1 MKRRRICADY
11 KQQTMNSTKITVGK
25 LSVTQVAST
34 DKPKGAIVLCHGFGA
49 GGDDLVSIADEMV
62 KADGGFKHF
71 AFLFPEAPI
80 DMSAE
85 AGFESRAWWMID
97 VDEIQRLG
105 EASEFDALKAA
116 TPDGLPGCNA
126 MVKEVIDYVR
136 SEFELPLSKIVIGGF
151 SQGAMVTTD
160 VALSLEEPVG
170 GLIVWSGTVIC
181 ESKWQA
187 LAADSS
193 FPVYQS
199 HGTLDPILPF
209 DVAVDLCTM
218 FSEAGI
224 EIEFTEFD
232 GPHTISIS
240 AMKGAMKLVRKAL
253 L

>member
-1 MKRRRICADY
+1 
-11 KQQTMNSTKITVGK
+11 MNSTKITIGK
-25 LSVTQVAST
+25 LSVTQVTGT
-34 DKPKGAIVLCHGFGA
+34 DEPKGAIILCHGFGA

-62 KADGGFKHF
+62 KSDGGFKHF

-80 DMSAE
+80 DMSQE

-105 EASEFDALKAA
+105 EASEFDELKSAF
-116 TPDGLPGCNA
+116 PDGLPESSA
-126 MVKEVIDYVR
+126 MIKEVIEHVR
-136 SEFELPLSKIVIGGF
+136 SEFELPLTKIVVGGF
-151 SQGAMVTTD
+151 SQGGMLMTD

-170 GLIVWSGTVIC
+170 GLIVWSGTLIC
-181 ESKWQA
+181 ESKWEA
-187 LAADSS
+187 LVGENL

-218 FSEAGI
+218 FTEGGVD
-224 EIEFTEFD
+224 IEFTEFD

-240 AMKGAMKLVRKAL
+240 AMKGAMKMVRKAL

>member
-1 MKRRRICADY
+1 
-11 KQQTMNSTKITVGK
+11 MNSTKITVGK
-25 LSVTQVAST
+25 LSVTQVTAT
-34 DKPKGAIVLCHGFGA
+34 DNPQGAIILCHGFGA
-49 GGDDLVSIADEMV
+49 GGDDLVSIAAEMI
-62 KADGGFKHF
+62 KSDGGFKKL

-85 AGFESRAWWMID
+85 MGFDSRAWWMID

-105 EASEFDALKAA
+105 EASKFDELKAA
-116 TPDGLPGCNA
+116 SPDGLPGCNT
-126 MVKEVIDYVR
+126 MVNEVIDYAR
-136 SEFELPLSKIVIGGF
+136 SKFEIPRSKIVIGGF

-170 GLIVWSGTVIC
+170 GLIIWSGTLIC
-181 ESKWQA
+181 EPKWQA
-187 LAADSS
+187 LAGDIS

-209 DVAVDLCTM
+209 DVAVDLCKM
-218 FSEAGI
+218 LSEAGVD
-224 EIEFTEFD
+224 IEFTEFD

-240 AMKGAMKLVRKAL
+240 AMKGAMKMVRKAL

>member
-1 MKRRRICADY
+1 
-11 KQQTMNSTKITVGK
+11 
-25 LSVTQVAST
+25 
-34 DKPKGAIVLCHGFGA
+34 
-49 GGDDLVSIADEMV
+49 MV
-62 KADGGFKHF
+62 EADGGFKHF

-170 GLIVWSGTVIC
+170 GLIVWSGTC
-181 ESKWQA
+181 LLYTSPSPR
-187 LAADSS
+187 DS
-193 FPVYQS
+193 
-199 HGTLDPILPF
+199 
-209 DVAVDLCTM
+209 
-218 FSEAGI
+218 
-224 EIEFTEFD
+224 
-232 GPHTISIS
+232 
-240 AMKGAMKLVRKAL
+240 
-253 L
+253 

>member
-1 MKRRRICADY
+1 
-11 KQQTMNSTKITVGK
+11 MNSNKITIGD
-25 LSVTQVAST
+25 LSVTQVKSV
-34 DKPKGAIVLCHGFGA
+34 DRPKGAVILCHGFGA
-49 GGDDLVSIADEMV
+49 GGDDLVSIADEMI
-62 KADGGFKHF
+62 KADGGFKNL

-80 DMSAE
+80 DMSEE

-105 EASEFDALKAA
+105 EASEFDELKSAS
-116 TPDGLPGCNA
+116 PEGLPGCNA
-126 MVKEVIDYVR
+126 MINKVIDYVR
-136 SEFELPLSKIVIGGF
+136 SEFELPLSRIVIGGF

-160 VALSLEEPVG
+160 VALSLDQPVG

-181 ESKWQA
+181 EQKWQA
-187 LAADSS
+187 LAAEIS

-218 FSEAGI
+218 MTEAGFD
-224 EIEFTEFD
+224 IEFTEFD

-240 AMKGAMKLVRKAL
+240 ALKGAMKMVRKAL

>member
-1 MKRRRICADY
+1 
-11 KQQTMNSTKITVGK
+11 MNSSKITIGK
-25 LSVTQVAST
+25 LSVTKVTGS
-34 DKPKGAIVLCHGFGA
+34 DKPKGVIILCHGFGA

-71 AFLFPEAPI
+71 VFLFPEAPI
-80 DMSAE
+80 DMSDE
-85 AGFESRAWWMID
+85 AGFDSRAWWMID

-105 EASEFDALKAA
+105 EASEFDELKSAS
-116 TPDGLPGCNA
+116 PDGLPACNQ
-126 MVKEVIDYVR
+126 MICEVIDFAKDQ
-136 SEFELPLSKIVIGGF
+136 FEVPLSKIVIGGF

-160 VALSLEEPVG
+160 VALSLDEPVG
-170 GLIVWSGTVIC
+170 GLIVWSGTMIC

-187 LAADSS
+187 LAGDQV
-193 FPVYQS
+193 FPIYQS

-218 FSEAGI
+218 FSEAGHQ
-224 EIEFTEFD
+224 IEFTEFD

-240 AMKGAMKLVRKAL
+240 ALKGAMKMVRKAL